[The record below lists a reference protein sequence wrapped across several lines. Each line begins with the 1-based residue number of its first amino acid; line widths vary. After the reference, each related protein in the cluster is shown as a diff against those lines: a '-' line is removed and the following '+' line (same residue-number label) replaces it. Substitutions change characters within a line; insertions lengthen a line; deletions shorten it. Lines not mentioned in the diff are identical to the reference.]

1 MSSRPVRQGRGFQPS
16 YCSLDTLSATPL
28 VEGKRVHVG
37 RGCLERGECKADVQ
51 IGKARFTLRTLPP
64 PSSINMPLQSCQI
77 QCRVH
82 RSSHRQ
88 VAHGH
93 LACTAI
99 GKVMALL
106 QSGLGW
112 AAMLSRWISRHV
124 RLYAP
129 ILFGRPIS
137 IHTKTK
143 ATVCGTRSGTIG
155 RL

>member
-37 RGCLERGECKADVQ
+37 RGRLERGECKADVQ

-93 LACTAI
+93 LASTAI

-112 AAMLSRWISRHV
+112 AAMLSRC
-124 RLYAP
+124 YAP